1 MIAIT
6 HNTQSDIDL
15 LKMWIE
21 ELYMPAMALQTP
33 EAKEIEMEIRK
44 KIDGL
49 KAWATRLVEEK
60 IDSK

>member
-1 MIAIT
+1 MIA
-6 HNTQSDIDL
+6 NTQSDIGT

-21 ELYMPAMALQTP
+21 ELYMPAMVLQTP
-33 EAKEIEMEIRK
+33 EAKEVEMEIRK

>member
-1 MIAIT
+1 MT
-6 HNTQSDIDL
+6 VNTQSDIDA

-33 EAKEIEMEIRK
+33 EAKEVEMEIRK

>member
-1 MIAIT
+1 MT
-6 HNTQSDIDL
+6 GNTQSDIGT

-21 ELYMPAMALQTP
+21 ELYMPAMALQTA
-33 EAKEIEMEIRK
+33 EAKEVEMEIRK